1 MKIISQIRIILLLT
15 LLIGC
20 GLPAFAQQVD
30 TIYVRNSASVILSI
44 DWKPGNYG
52 TIQWQRSSNQ
62 GATWSNLSGATKP
75 TYECPASEL
84 YLYRA
89 KIQSQKECA
98 PVYITK
104 AMKIVRFTINI
115 SKQKSNAIEFSLAGV
130 DFRGAKVVEYGFCY
144 NNTKLDTRS
153 LLDMNKLKV
162 GETLPDTS
170 AFKMVC
176 NGLQPGTSYNIRNY
190 FKLSDGTIIYS
201 DSKAA
206 TTSYGLKW
214 TSENWTISKNSM
226 ALRFELAGYSATTEP
241 VMSLMFGPA
250 ADSLTAQT
258 INKLGSFKYS
268 SSTITGLK
276 ANKMYLA
283 QVSVKFGDSTHV
295 FTKQVKTLSDY
306 SSFIVDNTTS
316 GIKHKIVWDTTRHQI
331 SPVGLKTEYPRVIR
345 LNADT
350 LLCAYHGGA
359 NDYWVN
365 IYLQKSYDN
374 GATWSA
380 PTIILDKENS
390 TFGKNYWRFTN
401 PEMIRLQNG
410 WILMSVTGNGNPE
423 TNDNC
428 HVMVL
433 ISKDGGDT
441 WGDPIIVGRGRTWE
455 PMVVQLPNG
464 ELELFVSSE
473 AQWWGTTTPVQQ
485 EILFSRSTDNGET
498 WTTFKRAS
506 YSPDRRD
513 GMPAAIVMK
522 GNKGVLFS
530 IEIVNDNGW
539 GSPTFVK
546 RTLTEEWN
554 AIPWD
559 NINTTKRW
567 DIPMNTF
574 GGAPYTVQLP
584 TGEIVV
590 SAHANGRSV
599 WQTSY
604 PRIVIADNNGRNF
617 TSPTIPITNLPALQ
631 GLYYNSLFVKDDTT
645 IWLVMTNSLF
655 AADGTTR
662 IKGEIKYIEGKIVKI
677 N

>member
-1 MKIISQIRIILLLT
+1 MKIISQIRIISLFIVLV
-15 LLIGC
+15 GC
-20 GLPAFAQQVD
+20 QISAFAQQVD
-30 TIYVRNSASVILSI
+30 TIYVRSSASVILEI
-44 DWKPGNYG
+44 GWKSGNYG

-62 GATWSNLSGATKP
+62 GATWSNLAGATKP
-75 TYECPASEL
+75 TYECPATEL

-89 KIQSQKECA
+89 KIQAQQECA

-104 AMKIVRFTINI
+104 AMKLVAFSINI
-115 SKQKSNAIEFSLAGV
+115 TKQRSNSIEFDLTNV

-144 NNTKLDTRS
+144 NDIKLSTRS
-153 LLDMNKLKV
+153 LLEMNKLKI
-162 GETLPDTS
+162 GTTLPGTS

-176 NGLQPGTSYNIRNY
+176 NGLQPGTSYYIRNY
-190 FKLSDGTIIYS
+190 FKLSDGTVIYS
-201 DSKAA
+201 AQKTA
-206 TTSYGLKW
+206 TTSFGLKW
-214 TSENWTISKNSM
+214 TSENWTISKTTM
-226 ALRFELAGYSATTEP
+226 AMRFELVSYPSTTEP
-241 VMSLMFGPA
+241 EMSLMFGPA
-250 ADSLTAQT
+250 ADSLNIYP

-268 SSTITGLK
+268 SNVISGLK
-276 ANKMYLA
+276 ANKTYLA
-283 QVSVKFGDSTHV
+283 QVSVKYGDSTYV
-295 FTKQVKTLSDY
+295 FTKPVKTLSDY
-306 SSFIVDNTTS
+306 STFPINNTSS

-331 SPVGLKTEYPRVIR
+331 SPVGLKTEYPRIMR

-374 GATWSA
+374 GATWTA

-401 PEMIRLQNG
+401 PEMIKLQNG

-428 HVMVL
+428 HVMVM

-441 WGDPIIVGRGRTWE
+441 WGDPVIVGRGRTWE

-473 AQWWGTTTPVQQ
+473 AQWWGTATNVQQ

-498 WTTFKRAS
+498 WTELKRAS

-513 GMPAAIVMK
+513 GMPVAIVMK
-522 GNKGVLFS
+522 GNKGILFS

-546 RTLTEEWN
+546 RALNDEWDTT
-554 AIPWD
+554 PW
-559 NINTTKRW
+559 NNVNTVKRW
-567 DIPMNTF
+567 DVPMNAY

-590 SAHANGRSV
+590 TAHANGRSV

-604 PRIVIADNNGRNF
+604 PRVVICDNNGRSF
-617 TSPTIPITNLPALQ
+617 SSPTIPITNLPALQ

-645 IWLVMTNSLF
+645 IWLVMTNALH

>member
-1 MKIISQIRIILLLT
+1 
-15 LLIGC
+15 
-20 GLPAFAQQVD
+20 
-30 TIYVRNSASVILSI
+30 
-44 DWKPGNYG
+44 
-52 TIQWQRSSNQ
+52 
-62 GATWSNLSGATKP
+62 
-75 TYECPASEL
+75 
-84 YLYRA
+84 
-89 KIQSQKECA
+89 
-98 PVYITK
+98 
-104 AMKIVRFTINI
+104 
-115 SKQKSNAIEFSLAGV
+115 
-130 DFRGAKVVEYGFCY
+130 
-144 NNTKLDTRS
+144 
-153 LLDMNKLKV
+153 
-162 GETLPDTS
+162 
-170 AFKMVC
+170 
-176 NGLQPGTSYNIRNY
+176 
-190 FKLSDGTIIYS
+190 
-201 DSKAA
+201 
-206 TTSYGLKW
+206 
-214 TSENWTISKNSM
+214 M
-226 ALRFELAGYSATTEP
+226 ALRFELAGYNALTDPE
-241 VMSLMFGPA
+241 MSLMFGPA
-250 ADSLTAQT
+250 ADSLSAQT

-268 SSTITGLK
+268 SNTIASLK
-276 ANKMYLA
+276 PNKTYLA

-295 FTKQVKTLSDY
+295 FTKEVKTLSDY
-306 SSFIVDNTTS
+306 SSFIVDNTST
-316 GIKHKIVWDTTRHQI
+316 GVKHKIVWDTTRHQI

-374 GATWSA
+374 GATWTA

-401 PEMIRLQNG
+401 PEMIKLKNG

-428 HVMVL
+428 HVMVM

-473 AQWWGTTTPVQQ
+473 AQWWGTATNVQQ

-498 WTTFKRAS
+498 WTTLKRAS

-513 GMPAAIVMK
+513 GMPVALVMK

-546 RTLTEEWN
+546 RGLNDEWD
-554 AIPWD
+554 ATPW
-559 NINTTKRW
+559 NNVNTTKRW

-590 SAHANGRSV
+590 TAHANGRSV

-604 PRIVIADNNGRNF
+604 PRVVIADNNGRSF

-631 GLYYNSLFVKDDTT
+631 GLYYNSLFLKDDTT

-662 IKGEIKYIEGKIVKI
+662 LKGEIKYIEGKIVKI